1 MNIPFDLNVSREA
14 TTLRSAVQHRIRAAI
29 AAGALK
35 AGQRL
40 IERELC
46 IQMGVSRTSVREA
59 LRQLEAE
66 GLVTTVPHKG
76 PIVST
81 ISIAEAEQL
90 YAFRGLLESFAGR
103 TCAERKNPEII
114 DRLRAEVAQMKI
126 AAAQDGRE
134 DFLSAKQAFY
144 AALLRGC
151 DNVFIERTLNML
163 LNRVTLLRI
172 TSMMHAGRI
181 RHSIAEIEKMVDA
194 IEAGNAALAE
204 KLFKKHVE
212 NAAVAALNILREMK
226 SETAP

>member
-1 MNIPFDLNVSREA
+1 MGTPFDLQVSRET
-14 TTLRSAVQHRIRAAI
+14 TTLRSAVEQRIRAAI
-29 AAGALK
+29 AAGAFK
-35 AGQRL
+35 SGQRL

-46 IQMGVSRTSVREA
+46 LQIGVSRTSVREA

-103 TCAERKNPEII
+103 TCAEKRDPDII
-114 DRLRAEVAQMKI
+114 RVLRGEVLKMKG
-126 AAAQDGRE
+126 AAATDSRE
-134 DFLSAKQAFY
+134 EFLAAKQSFY
-144 AALLRGC
+144 AALLKGC
-151 DNVFIERTLNML
+151 GNVFIERTLNML

-181 RHSIAEIEKMVDA
+181 RHSVAEIEDMVAA
-194 IEAGNAALAE
+194 IEDGRPDVAE
-204 KLFKKHVE
+204 RLFRMHVE
-212 NAAVAALNILREMK
+212 NAAKAALGMLSDKEARD
-226 SETAP
+226 SL

>member
-1 MNIPFDLNVSREA
+1 VNIPFDLNVSRET
-14 TTLRSAVQHRIRAAI
+14 TTLRSAVAQRIRAAI
-29 AAGALK
+29 AAGALT

-46 IQMGVSRTSVREA
+46 EQMGISRTSVREA

-81 ISIAEAEQL
+81 ISVAEAEQL

-103 TCAERKNPEII
+103 TCAEKHDPKII
-114 DRLRAEVAQMKI
+114 AELRRQLTMMKKAIPTDDREK
-126 AAAQDGRE
+126 
-134 DFLSAKQAFY
+134 FLTAKQAFY
-144 AALLRGC
+144 AALLKGC

-172 TSMMHAGRI
+172 TSMMDKGRI
-181 RHSIAEIEKMVDA
+181 RHSIAEIEEMVSAIADGDA
-194 IEAGNAALAE
+194 ESAE
-204 KLFKKHVE
+204 RLFKKHVE
-212 NAAVAALNILREMK
+212 NAAVAALRILKTMK
-226 SETAP
+226 SETN